1 MKSIQVR
8 TLRDFYNMTRKWI
21 VKGKDTPLNVELEI
35 TLDESS
41 NLVTVKVLGDE
52 NIVDNDDI
60 PSLFNGEGDSNE
72 S

>member
-1 MKSIQVR
+1 MKTIQVR

-41 NLVTVKVLGDE
+41 NLVTVKV
-52 NIVDNDDI
+52 V
-60 PSLFNGEGDSNE
+60 PSLFDGEGDSNE

>member
-1 MKSIQVR
+1 MKTIQVR

-41 NLVTVKVLGDE
+41 NLVTVKVLGE
-52 NIVDNDDI
+52 NIVDNGDI

-72 S
+72 G

>member
-1 MKSIQVR
+1 MKTIQVR